1 MIRKHLQLLCLIALA
16 LPFLTAC
23 KEDKEFVAPSNKQ
36 LLVAHEWQGDE
47 MLMMGISVSEA
58 GAIPNGIPDI
68 QTITLTFNSDNTYVA
83 KSSDGMIFEGDWRFN
98 EEETKIYFDFLG
110 FGEFDIRK
118 LTSENLN
125 LSTGISKGQLTLLAQ
140 MLNIDLSLINMFPDG
155 TEFETELRFVK
166 P

>member
-16 LPFLTAC
+16 LPFFTAC
-23 KEDKEFVAPSNKQ
+23 KEDKEHVAPSNKQ
-36 LLVAHEWQGDE
+36 LLVAHEWKGDN
-47 MLMMGISVSEA
+47 MLMMGMSVSEI
-58 GAIPNGIPDI
+58 GAIQNDIPNI

-83 KSSDGMIFEGDWRFN
+83 TSSNGQIFEGDWRFN

-110 FGEFDIRK
+110 FGEFDVKK
-118 LTSENLN
+118 LTSDNLN
-125 LSTGISKGQLTLLAQ
+125 LSTAISKSQLTLLAQ
-140 MLNIDLSLINMFPDG
+140 MLSTDLRLINKFPDG

>member
-1 MIRKHLQLLCLIALA
+1 
-16 LPFLTAC
+16 
-23 KEDKEFVAPSNKQ
+23 
-36 LLVAHEWQGDE
+36 